1 MAKWGQVDAP
11 WAKEKWSQA
20 MFIQVHL
27 LTQNSYNRIKKK
39 NKDVVIST
47 NSPCLSDKLKASYAQ
62 QFN

>member
-1 MAKWGQVDAP
+1 
-11 WAKEKWSQA
+11 
-20 MFIQVHL
+20 MFIQLHL
-27 LTQNSYNRIKKK
+27 IIRNSYNRIKTK